1 MIRRNYT
8 HGLAP
13 SRNRRLAWTCLFI
26 FALAVAGAVF
36 IATARKPAAA
46 AAGQRAAPAAPLLST
61 VAPSLSSTPA
71 VRQVYPYSVVPG
83 GVVSRAELASVVK
96 SDAVVAAH
104 YATFNMEAARIVRVV
119 KPRAV
124 YVSYRKGDKIYWTAN
139 KVILPAGETLLSDGV
154 NEARTRCANRI
165 SDVFQLPVAADEP
178 SLELLNASADL
189 LDEGLESTGA
199 SNAVGPH
206 GATTAAIN
214 MSTENQGGMPTDS
227 AGRHSNNLTA
237 GGASLSPSANDLEVP
252 RNAAESASSD
262 PLPSDAGTPEG
273 SGTSPAAGNNTG
285 EAATSTTN
293 PIGKD
298 EPAGVGD
305 PDSEQPTP
313 PVFIVPEGTL
323 EPGVDPVKPA
333 PFGPEPAIPWPPGP
347 LPTVAA
353 QDAEQVG
360 TVPEPTT
367 LSLMVCALGVLGAL
381 RRRRQQNATEI
392 QASHSSAPCP
402 ATRALAK
409 QAVSK

>member
-13 SRNRRLAWTCLFI
+13 SRDRRLAWACLFI
-26 FALAVAGAVF
+26 FALAVAGAAF
-36 IATARKPAAA
+36 IATARKPVAAA
-46 AAGQRAAPAAPLLST
+46 ASQRAAPAAPLLST
-61 VAPSLSSTPA
+61 VAPSSPA

-83 GVVSRAELASVVK
+83 GVASRAELASVVK
-96 SDAVVAAH
+96 SDKVVATH
-104 YATFNMEAARIVRVV
+104 YATFNMEAARIVRVA

-165 SDVFQLPVAADEP
+165 SDVFQLPVAGDEP

-189 LDEGLESTGA
+189 PDEGLESTSA
-199 SNAVGPH
+199 SNAVGLD

-214 MSTENQGGMPTDS
+214 ISTDS

-237 GGASLSPSANDLEVP
+237 GGASLSPLANDLEVP

-262 PLPSDAGTPEG
+262 PLPGDAGQPEG
-273 SGTSPAAGNNTG
+273 SGTSPGAGNNTG
-285 EAATSTTN
+285 EAAPSTTN
-293 PIGKD
+293 PTGKD
-298 EPAGVGD
+298 EPAGDGD

-323 EPGVDPVKPA
+323 EPGVEPVKPA
-333 PFGPEPAIPWPPGP
+333 PFSPEQQVLWPPGP
-347 LPTVAA
+347 LPTLAV
-353 QDAEQVG
+353 QDTEQVG

-367 LSLMVCALGVLGAL
+367 LSLMVLALGVLGAL
-381 RRRRQQNATEI
+381 RWRRRQQNSTEPRI
-392 QASHSSAPCP
+392 S
-402 ATRALAK
+402 
-409 QAVSK
+409 